1 MKVTFYTLGCRV
13 NNYETELMK
22 QQFIENGYMVIDFPN
37 IADIYVINSCSVT
50 NLATRKTR
58 QFLSKAKHINPQ
70 AIVVLVGCYAQEI
83 KDDFENGKV
92 KLPYVDI
99 VIGNEEKNDI
109 IDNISKKLNKKN
121 EQEDLTKIQKN
132 IDKNEIIYNISDI
145 NKIKKYNQ
153 RQILKTE
160 SRIRADVKIEDG
172 CNNFCSYCII
182 PYVRGRIRSRNI
194 DDIELEVRN
203 LVKANIKEIVL
214 VGIEIASYG
223 QDLKQNIGLIDV
235 LERLDNIEGLKRVR
249 LGSMYPTYFTDDII
263 LRLAKL
269 KKLCHHFHLSI
280 QSLDDQV
287 LYRMNRKYKS
297 KLVFDIVDKLRNNIK
312 DITFSCD
319 IIVGFPQESDKEF
332 QNTVNGVKKIGFS
345 HVHVFKYSKRKY
357 TKAKDMIGQIDGNVA
372 NLRSEKLI
380 EISKNITTDI
390 LNSYIGTTQ
399 QILFD
404 TYKSGYLYGYSDNY
418 LKVKVRGDKKLWATI
433 QDIKLIS
440 LEEETLLGTF

>member
-22 QQFIENGYMVIDFPN
+22 QQFSNSGYTVVEFPN

-58 QFLSKAKHINPQ
+58 QFLSKAKHINSK
-70 AIVVLVGCYAQEI
+70 AIVVLIGCYAQEI
-83 KDDFENGKV
+83 KSDFENGKI

-99 VIGNEEKNDI
+99 VLGNEEKNDI
-109 IDNISKKLNKKN
+109 VSNIEKRINISNTSSLNKI
-121 EQEDLTKIQKN
+121 E
-132 IDKNEIIYNISDI
+132 ISDI
-145 NKIKKYNQ
+145 GKIKKYNQ
-153 RQILKTE
+153 KEILTTE

-172 CNNFCSYCII
+172 CNNFCTYCII

-194 DDIELEVRN
+194 DDIEQEVRN

-223 QDLKQNIGLIDV
+223 KDLEQNIGLIDV
-235 LERLDNIEGLKRVR
+235 LERLDNIDGLKRIR
-249 LGSMYPTYFTDDII
+249 LGSMYPTYFTDDVI
-263 LRLAKL
+263 LKLSKL

-280 QSLDDQV
+280 QNLDDQV
-287 LYRMNRKYKS
+287 LHRMNRKYDS
-297 KLVFDIVDKLRNNIK
+297 NLVFDVVEKLRKYIN

-319 IIVGFPQESDKEF
+319 IIVGFPQESEKEF
-332 QNTVNGVKKIGFS
+332 LNTINGVKKIAFS

-357 TKAKDMIGQIDGNVA
+357 TKAKDMPGQVDGNIA

-380 EISKNITTDI
+380 EVSQKITDDI
-390 LNSYIGTTQ
+390 LRSYIGKTQ
-399 QILFD
+399 KVLFD
-404 TYKSGYLYGYSDNY
+404 SYKDGYLYGYSDNY
-418 LKVKVRGDKKLWATI
+418 LKVKVRGDKSLWATI

-440 LEEETLLGTF
+440 LEDETLLGIL